1 MTLAPDPR
9 RHSHCLGYLYAG
21 LAFLT
26 AVTLLALPTTR
37 LFAQTSPS
45 IAAVDPSSGKVGD
58 TVTVTGTNL
67 AKSSVAAVFLSD
79 DKSDYKAVVTEQSD
93 AKIVIKI
100 PQVKHGNYNLSFQE
114 GTAIYILPFRFT
126 VEE

>member
-1 MTLAPDPR
+1 MIELPNQCVETFDNGGMREYVRPKSPSQSGIHIASKRSPMTLAPDPR

-45 IAAVDPSSGKVGD
+45 VAAVDPSPAKWATPSPSRERTSRKALSLPYFSR
-58 TVTVTGTNL
+58 TTNPI
-67 AKSSVAAVFLSD
+67 
-79 DKSDYKAVVTEQSD
+79 T
-93 AKIVIKI
+93 
-100 PQVKHGNYNLSFQE
+100 
-114 GTAIYILPFRFT
+114 RR
-126 VEE
+126 

>member
-9 RHSHCLGYLYAG
+9 RHSDRLGYLYAG
-21 LAFLT
+21 LVFLA
-26 AVTLLALPTTR
+26 AVTLLTLSTTR
-37 LFAQTSPS
+37 ILAQTSPS
-45 IAAVDPSSGKVGD
+45 VATVDPSSGKVGD

-79 DKSDYKAVVTEQSD
+79 DKSDYKAVVVEQGAD
-93 AKIVIKI
+93 KIVIKI
-100 PQVKHGNYNLSFQE
+100 PQVKHGDYNLSFQE

-126 VEE
+126 VAE